1 VFQRVWA
8 TMRPMGETLTDQLRL
23 PDGPVNLRDFDPKAK
38 PGFDGDKE
46 DGKSALAELGPV
58 VSDLQERLYAEAH
71 AGGTRRVLLVL
82 QGMDTSGK
90 GGVIRHCVGLL
101 DPQGVQLT
109 SFKAPTR
116 AERTHDFLWRV
127 ERRVPAPGIVGI
139 FDRSHYEDVLIARVH
154 ELFTKQEIRRR
165 YTAINAFER
174 ELTQADT
181 TIVKCFLHIS
191 KKEQGARLLERLED
205 PTKRWKFN
213 PHDTDERNSWDE
225 YQHAYEVALT
235 RCNTEKAPF
244 YVIPSDRKWY
254 RNWAITTLL
263 IEHLSALD
271 PQWPRGDFDVDEERA
286 RLFATN

>member
-1 VFQRVWA
+1 MCGMA
-8 TMRPMGETLTDQLRL
+8 ETLTDQLRL
-23 PDGPVNLRDFDPKAK
+23 PEGPVNLSDFDPRRT
-38 PGFDGDKE
+38 PGFDGDKAA
-46 DGKSALAELGPV
+46 GKAALDELGPT

-109 SFKAPTR
+109 SFKTPTR
-116 AERTHDFLWRV
+116 AERGHDFLWRV

-154 ELFTKQEIRRR
+154 ELVPKQEIKRR
-165 YTAINAFER
+165 YTAINSFER
-174 ELTQADT
+174 ELVRQDT
-181 TIVKCFLHIS
+181 TVIKCFLHIS
-191 KKEQGARLLERLED
+191 KDEQGKRLLERLED

-213 PHDTDERNSWDE
+213 PHDTVERNSWDE
-225 YQHAYEVALT
+225 YQRAYEVALS
-235 RCNTEKAPF
+235 RCNTEQAPF
-244 YVIPSDRKWY
+244 FVVPSDRKWY

-263 IEHLSALD
+263 VEHLSALD
-271 PQWPRGDFDVDEERA
+271 PQWPRGDFDVDEEKA
-286 RLFATN
+286 RLAETA